1 MKLIPY
7 TIIKPINQSQRRR
20 NTMRIK
26 LIILMIITSLLPF
39 FLDIFVFPEK
49 IYSFLYTILIIPAI
63 LAVITF
69 PNWTTVIISAIFL
82 SSIQPS
88 VIYFTHHNDNT
99 IVVRL
104 VLTVMVNLSVLL
116 TFSYFRIQSE
126 KLICEL
132 KELTLVDSL
141 TGLYNRRYFDLYV
154 EKAIPLSEL
163 TDAPLFLIMIDIDYF
178 KKINDTYGHHCGD
191 EVLKGLASILR
202 TNLRASD
209 ALIRM
214 GGEEFVIL
222 LPETILEECK
232 HIAERLHNEV
242 KQTKIIYENKEISLT
257 ISVGVAQYNKEPINK
272 FVEKADSALYQA
284 KQTGRNRI
292 VYA

>member
-1 MKLIPY
+1 
-7 TIIKPINQSQRRR
+7 
-20 NTMRIK
+20 
-26 LIILMIITSLLPF
+26 
-39 FLDIFVFPEK
+39 
-49 IYSFLYTILIIPAI
+49 
-63 LAVITF
+63 
-69 PNWTTVIISAIFL
+69 
-82 SSIQPS
+82 
-88 VIYFTHHNDNT
+88 
-99 IVVRL
+99 
-104 VLTVMVNLSVLL
+104 MVNLSVLL